1 MCWPA
6 RMLEVSTGGPVS
18 VLIAR
23 DLAARARLDDP
34 AAAAELLQAL
44 REVGARKQTDMV
56 TVRLPA
62 AGMF

>member
-6 RMLEVSTGGPVS
+6 RMLEVGAGDPVS

-44 REVGARKQTDMV
+44 RKVGARKQGV
-56 TVRLPA
+56 W
-62 AGMF
+62 

>member
-1 MCWPA
+1 
-6 RMLEVSTGGPVS
+6 MLEVSTGDPVS

-44 REVGARKQTDMV
+44 REVGARKQADRVTD
-56 TVRLPA
+56 RLPA